1 MAPQAVTRSAGE
13 TTSVV
18 AHGLLTSMAVVSA
31 GILTVWEHWADLSPE
46 KRDYLFQRILAHSD
60 IVIDGLRDLAQGLPE
75 AAVAEL
81 QAQQRHRQQPQQ

>member
-1 MAPQAVTRSAGE
+1 MSE

-18 AHGLLTSMAVVSA
+18 AHGLLTSMAVVTA

-60 IVIDGLRDLAQGLPE
+60 IVTEGLRDLTQGLPE
-75 AAVAEL
+75 GAMAEL
-81 QAQQRHRQQPQQ
+81 EAQQRRRHWQ